1 MKTLI
6 KYDLFYLKRTAKFII
21 FPALAFILAVI
32 SPLTAKYMNQILEF
46 ALGSEDLPLSFPE
59 PTVMDSYTQYLGNLY
74 EMFILV
80 VIFVSV
86 GIFVRDK
93 TKVLIPLIL
102 TKPISRTKYLLSK
115 YITFNLLLFVSLIVG
130 YLVFSYYTFVLFGEV
145 DMLGMFYGTLLY
157 MLYVLFITSI
167 ALFASAVFDTYILAM
182 FFTFGIYIVVNIF
195 NIFKATLFQFFPG
208 RIINAI
214 TEILVGTIEAGDI
227 IFYILVPIIFI
238 AGFLVTGIKL
248 FLSYDFKA

>member
-6 KYDLFYLKRTAKFII
+6 KYDFFYLKRTAKFII
-21 FPALAFILAVI
+21 FPALAFLLAVI

-46 ALGSEDLPLSFPE
+46 ALGSEDLPMTFPD

-93 TKVLIPLIL
+93 AKVLIPLIL

-115 YITFNLLLFVSLIVG
+115 YITFNILVFISLIIG
-130 YLVFSYYTFVLFGEV
+130 YLVFSYYTFILFDEV

-182 FFTFGIYIVVNIF
+182 FFTFGIYIIINIF
-195 NIFKATLFQFFPG
+195 NIFKSTLFQYFPG

-214 TEILVGTIEAGDI
+214 TEILVGTIDAGDVV
-227 IFYILVPIIFI
+227 FYILVPVIFI
-238 AGFLVTGIKL
+238 AAFMVVGIKL
-248 FLSYDFKA
+248 FLAYDFKA